1 MKKFLLYTIF
11 IIVLLAG
18 VGVVAYPF
26 VSNYLNS
33 LNSDSAVMQYL
44 SFSEEADRDFG
55 AVLESAHEY
64 NKELAK
70 TSSVVSDPFSASK
83 NNNDDYMSQLSVEGS
98 EVMATV
104 EIKSLNVNL
113 PIYHGTSEDVLEKGI
128 GHLSTS
134 SLPVGGVGTH
144 AVITGHTG
152 YSAMRL
158 FTDINK
164 LTTGD
169 VFTINVCGEVLSYK
183 VDNIATVLP
192 TETDLLQIDPDQ
204 DYVTMVT
211 CTPFGVNSHRLLV
224 RGVRISNEEA
234 ENILST
240 QTSPKESTWTTEYL
254 YAIIMGIIV
263 MVLILVVFFST
274 KLIIRVCRKKK
285 NEQ

>member
-1 MKKFLLYTIF
+1 MKKVLLYTIF
-11 IIVLLAG
+11 ILVLLVG
-18 VGVVAYPF
+18 IGVVAYPF

-44 SFSEEADRDFG
+44 SISGESQNDYS

-70 TSSVVSDPFSASK
+70 TSSVVDDPFSAYK
-83 NNNDDYMSQLSVEGS
+83 KDNGDYMSQLSVEGS
-98 EVMATV
+98 DVMATI
-104 EIKSLNVNL
+104 EIESLDVNL
-113 PIYHGTSEDVLEKGI
+113 PIYHGTSDAVLEKGI

-134 SLPVGGVGTH
+134 SLPVGGKGTH

-164 LTTGD
+164 LTDGD

-192 TETDLLQIDPDQ
+192 FETDLLQIDPEK

-224 RGVRISNEEA
+224 RGVRISNQEA
-234 ENILST
+234 ESILST
-240 QTSPKESTWTTEYL
+240 QAEPKESTWTSEYL
-254 YAIIMGIIV
+254 YAIIMGVIV

-274 KLIIRVCRKKK
+274 KLIIRVCREKK

>member
-1 MKKFLLYTIF
+1 MKKVLLYTIF
-11 IIVLLAG
+11 IIILLLSIS
-18 VGVVAYPF
+18 VVAYPF

-44 SFSEEADRDFG
+44 SISGDTQKDFSK
-55 AVLESAHEY
+55 VLESAYEY

-70 TSSVVSDPFSASK
+70 TTCVVSDPFSVSEKENA
-83 NNNDDYMSQLSVEGS
+83 DYTSQLSVDNTD
-98 EVMATV
+98 VMATI
-104 EIKSLNVNL
+104 EIKAINVNL
-113 PIYHGTSEDVLEKGI
+113 PIYHGTSEDVLTKGI
-128 GHLSTS
+128 GHLSSS
-134 SLPVGGVGTH
+134 SLPVGGIGTH
-144 AVITGHTG
+144 SVITGHTG

-158 FTDINK
+158 FSDLDK
-164 LTTGD
+164 LAVGD

-192 TETDLLQIDPDQ
+192 HQTDLLQIDPKK

-224 RGVRISNEEA
+224 RGVRILNDEA
-234 ENILST
+234 QDILST
-240 QTSPKESTWTTEYL
+240 QVQPKKSTWTSEYL
-254 YAIIMGIIV
+254 YAIIMGVIV

-274 KLIIRVCRKKK
+274 KFVIQICRKKK